1 MKRKKL
7 KKCCGAKLHAKHKII
22 CFRAA
27 RLRKVVMIEARKSK
41 SEELKPGDLV
51 ISKEFTRGAPIK
63 PAPLM
68 SYLEDE
74 SITPKEFRRAA
85 NEFFK
90 DAIIALDFI
99 VLFSFLALIGVG
111 IILFT

>member
-1 MKRKKL
+1 MKKKF
-7 KKCCGAKLHAKHKII
+7 KKCCGVKLHAKHLKTCNKIDRVLNKLI
-22 CFRAA
+22 DDG
-27 RLRKVVMIEARKSK
+27 V
-41 SEELKPGDLV
+41 
-51 ISKEFTRGAPIK
+51 KEMEKKGLLPKKGFIIGEIHRGQPIK

-74 SITPKEFRRAA
+74 SIAPKEFRRAA
-85 NEFFK
+85 IEFFK